1 MQQVSRERH
10 LIRGFTSAFPGVAVA
25 EAVAQA
31 SDVHD
36 LAGLRAVAA
45 SLAR

>member
-1 MQQVSRERH
+1 MSRERH
-10 LIRGFTSAFPGVAVA
+10 LIRGFTSAFPQVSVA

-36 LAGLRAVAA
+36 LDGLRRVGE
-45 SLAR
+45 SLTQPG